1 MKTILFVLLL
11 LTAPIYTFAQEN
23 STSAVSQNEDKT
35 YIEGTVL
42 NASTDKPLDGVNII
56 NLNTVKGTITKADG
70 TFRLRAS
77 STDTLYFSFLGFKS
91 LQIRVTND
99 WKRFGD
105 VKVKMTET
113 GIALEEVVVKDVELT
128 GYLEID
134 ARNVPVYK
142 NVRYSISGLET
153 GYEAG
158 DSQPGAI
165 NKVLSAIFNPA
176 DFLNKVFSNKGSQMR
191 KLRQMKEDDN
201 IRDLLITKFD
211 RETLSALLQIPREDI
226 EAILGRCDYSESF
239 VKTANDLQILDAL
252 SSCYEEYRVLNRD
265 RG

>member
-1 MKTILFVLLL
+1 MKKIFIVLLYL
-11 LTAPIYTFAQEN
+11 VFPVVVFAQNTTIQDDTEE
-23 STSAVSQNEDKT
+23 AF
-35 YIEGTVL
+35 IEGTVI
-42 NASTDKPLDGVNII
+42 NASTDDVLEGVNII
-56 NLNTVKGTITKADG
+56 NLNTVKGTTTGTDG
-70 TFRLRAS
+70 TFKIRAS
-77 STDTLYFSFLGFKS
+77 STDTLFFSFLGFKS
-91 LQIRVTND
+91 LQVRVTND

-113 GIALEEVVVKDVELT
+113 GIALEEVVVKDIELT

-134 ARNVPVYK
+134 AKNVPVYK
-142 NVRYSISGLET
+142 NVRYSISGLDT
-153 GYEAG
+153 AYEAG
-158 DSQPGAI
+158 NSQPGAI

-176 DFLNKVFSNKGSQMR
+176 DFLNKVFSNKSSQMR

-211 RETLSALLQIPREDI
+211 RETLSALLQVPKEDI

-265 RG
+265 K